1 MSGYGLYI
9 APTLVIEH
17 CDQKTG
23 HHVCDD
29 PVLMLFHC
37 RQSDVSKR
45 DSQSVK
51 IGLLQKHIL
60 QQPLERYIL
69 EKTYGSRFSL
79 MFQQT

>member
-9 APTLVIEH
+9 VLTVG
-17 CDQKTG
+17 DQASLSKTG

-29 PVLMLFHC
+29 PVLMLFHF
-37 RQSDVSKR
+37 RQSAVSER
-45 DSQSVK
+45 DSQSIK
-51 IGLLQKHIL
+51 IGLLQKRIL

-69 EKTYGSRFSL
+69 GKTYGSRFSL